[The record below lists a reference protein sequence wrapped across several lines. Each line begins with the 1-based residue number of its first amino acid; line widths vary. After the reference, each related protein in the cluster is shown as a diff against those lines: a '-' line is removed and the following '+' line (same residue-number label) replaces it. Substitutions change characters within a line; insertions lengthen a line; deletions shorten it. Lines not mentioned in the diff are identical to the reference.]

1 MEWYRVLNIIIV
13 VLFLI
18 FLPPALAEEIGSTQG
33 QVRVAGDHALY
44 QMKKQVAPKYPPLA
58 KKGRIQGTVTID
70 VTVAKNGKPK
80 QLQVV
85 PGAHPLLVPAAME
98 AVRQWRWP
106 KFKVNNEPVEVETSA
121 VVNFVLDQ

>member
-1 MEWYRVLNIIIV
+1 MILFRVLNIV
-13 VLFLI
+13 VTVLVLI
-18 FLPPALAEEIGSTQG
+18 FVIPLVYPQEP
-33 QVRVAGDHALY
+33 VRFAGDHALY
-44 QMKKQVAPKYPPLA
+44 QMKKQVAPKYPLLA
-58 KKGRIQGTVTID
+58 KKGRIQVTVTID
-70 VTVAKNGKPK
+70 VTVDKDGKPK
-80 QLQVV
+80 QLQVA